1 MRHRLTAGTARCCVP
16 WATKAPAPHFEG
28 VASWSRLLP
37 PLAAV
42 LERGFAEVARRY
54 NMEWRVSY
62 STKQKRVALLVR
74 CAQQSR
80 QGCCGQGVGTAG
92 CLSAPELRAAG
103 GGGGAG
109 LGGFARHAKAVARR
123 AWTRRFRRT
132 LLPIVSRA
140 TALCHLRCPC
150 DVITALRVLRS
161 IRH

>member
-1 MRHRLTAGTARCCVP
+1 M
-16 WATKAPAPHFEG
+16 
-28 VASWSRLLP
+28 
-37 PLAAV
+37 

-74 CAQQSR
+74 CAQQAGVLWEGR
-80 QGCCGQGVGTAG
+80 RHGQV
-92 CLSAPELRAAG
+92 SAPELRAAG
-103 GGGGAG
+103 GSGGAG
-109 LGGFARHAKAVARR
+109 LRGFARHAKAVARR

-132 LLPIVSRA
+132 LLPTASRA
-140 TALCHLRCPC
+140 AALCHLRCPC